1 MEVHFSEESLVQKLP
16 GIATPQNVG
25 GHNFLGQMT
34 PRILIL
40 LFLVCCSV
48 DNKNSVDS
56 KQLVGIWQAI
66 PEIASGWAD
75 TYRFW
80 DNGNFIF
87 HYSQMI
93 CDNRILDYSGTWEFT
108 GADKLK
114 LTIRAR
120 TVLEGGKR
128 EPAMGSCGSDY
139 EIVGGEVKEIKLDR
153 AEIQNIHLSAISID
167 NKHVDMKTRTVDGR
181 PFWKMENDPT
191 KY

>member
-1 MEVHFSEESLVQKLP
+1 
-16 GIATPQNVG
+16 
-25 GHNFLGQMT
+25 MT
-34 PRILIL
+34 LRLFIL
-40 LFLVCCSV
+40 LFLISCSA

-56 KQLVGIWQAI
+56 KELVGIWQAI

-80 DNGNFIF
+80 DNGEFIF

-93 CDNRILDYSGTWEFT
+93 CDNRTLDYSGTWELT
-108 GADKLK
+108 GTENLK
-114 LTIRAR
+114 LTIKSK
-120 TVLEGGKR
+120 TVLEGGKL

-153 AEIQNIHLSAISID
+153 VEVQDIRLSVIALD

-181 PFWKMENDPT
+181 PFWKMDNDPT